1 MDMES
6 NFFLEI
12 RTPDKEIFRGQIDQ
26 VILPGKDGSFG
37 ILKNHAPL
45 IAGLQKGMVKVDAIR
60 VDNVSFDPIEGN
72 LVNDT
77 AKDKHFSFEIEGGV
91 VEVLNN
97 HVTVLVG

>member
-1 MDMES
+1 MEN

-12 RTPDKEIFRGQIDQ
+12 RTPDKELFHGEIDQ

-45 IAGLQKGMVKVDAIR
+45 IASLTKGRVKVDAVR
-60 VDNVSFDPIEGN
+60 VINMAIIPLEGESATKEN
-72 LVNDT
+72 QYL
-77 AKDKHFSFEIEGGV
+77 FEIDGGV

>member
-1 MDMES
+1 MEN

-12 RTPDKEIFRGQIDQ
+12 RTPDKELFHGEVDQ

-45 IAGLQKGMVKVDAIR
+45 IASLTKGRVKVDAVR
-60 VDNVSFDPIEGN
+60 VINMAIIPIEGETTTKEN
-72 LVNDT
+72 QYL
-77 AKDKHFSFEIEGGV
+77 FEINGGV

-97 HVTVLVG
+97 QVTVLVG